1 MADINIYG
9 KLVNKRGGTLADS
22 NQIAYNG
29 KKVDAALN
37 ELYEAVGN
45 SLNEEDVKTLIRDNA
60 VPSFTTREAA
70 MDAIN
75 KDTESKIYKLGT
87 PFVIKEGKTD
97 DYDEDYGL
105 YMLIK
110 DSSGNKNLK
119 KVEGG
124 GSATDTGTVTLTV
137 EEFLINGET
146 QDLNQESYECNI
158 GAKLKFS
165 YSFESQYY
173 PDVKGTVYC
182 KVGTM
187 VANQEKLLPSVGSS
201 YTWEY
206 DTSALTAGIY
216 TITIYGAESTGKQ
229 TKRTSFKL
237 EIGGLNI
244 TSSFNEEKV
253 LTAAEDIQIPLN
265 CSVAD
270 TSLALTA
277 HITVDGETFTQSVRA
292 GENTIVIPAIKNP
305 AGTHAISVYI
315 TNTKNKTSN
324 TLTFNVISAEPG
336 LIYVLTDKDVYESA
350 AGSRL
355 DVIVRT
361 IQVGQENGKFTAKLV
376 VRDSSGK
383 IFQINGK
390 DENTFTWSYGKN
402 LLQLIGLVHNASDDK
417 FTGYTATLTVKS
429 EDDTATPVEKS
440 FEIHITPNNY
450 NISPITDNLLC
461 WFDAKGKS
469 NSDGDRDTWVDK
481 SGHNVKAT
489 FGNFNWSSNG
499 WAKDE
504 NGDTALLVNSGA
516 YVELDISPFA
526 TEPQEIT
533 ISVDYKTH
541 DILDSTAK
549 VASCL
554 YEYQGSDTTTY
565 YLRDAW
571 GDYVKNDNNTSES
584 ALNTDFKDLAVL
596 ESREEAITTILS
608 GITNATER
616 EETRLRLE
624 ALDDARLLVEYK
636 NKKFTYVNN
645 ILRYF
650 MFAGGYCWINGVT
663 YIADGTTPYDVTY
676 SQSERTINYNKG
688 SENPNYSDKG
698 PDFKKFTGKLS
709 EIVVKQN
716 GFYIDTQYG
725 VLSNSA
731 SRTSAEDKFHMNFS
745 ENTRTRMDFVISRN
759 PDVEPYYINCIAG
772 YVNGV
777 ISGIQEIN
785 DSNVFM
791 QSSPDGQKFRVYLGC
806 KGSYDKNGKLNV
818 SDTGEAWIYS
828 FRIYSKALSHSQIL
842 YNYAAEIPNEE
853 KKRAVIDNNGL
864 VNPDSLAKLPQIC
877 LSGAKING
885 KSTIRDFIMQ
895 LANVDGNAVSDLK
908 SMKEPAFVSYTD
920 PSDTSKNWTNADGT
934 SFNIPCRLQFQGTSS
949 LVYPLKN
956 YKFKMYQYINIDE
969 STGKVEYSKKKLK
982 KEIGSGIAEST
993 FCIKVNYMDS
1003 SNVRNT
1009 GTANFIADYNT
1020 ATGNTPPMDLNP
1032 KVRTTIYGYPILL
1045 YYKEYPTDTKQYFLG
1060 VGCLNLDK
1068 SDTDSFGLDSSVK
1081 DTDGTKFDFG
1091 KVFYIDDEFGKDILH
1106 KTSLPEG
1113 GYETINLKDDTGVYK
1128 DYTALRNKDNELVA
1142 VVSEKGYLRTV
1153 NNDKISNTECFEL
1166 KANSGASGAGG
1177 FGNYSITSVAN
1188 DLELRYP
1195 DDGDVEDEI
1204 YSAYKS
1210 ANKDNPLSYAKF
1222 KSPYYYHFQRLIK
1235 WVKNA
1240 DKEEFLKNIDRHF
1253 NRNYL
1258 MDYYLTIML
1267 CGGVDSLGKNL
1278 MVGTWGPENRLYLT
1292 DKKVLDKTAVNEQGE
1307 SIYDP
1312 QAFTH
1317 TLSNGTE
1324 ICVTPKKNKIT
1335 GSYQFA
1341 KDENG
1346 FELFYDEKCFNRHTG
1361 KFESGYSSFVVTT
1374 QPGECIWY
1382 PMFYDIDTIIG
1393 VDNSGQLLYDVDIEL
1408 GDQLDDGTTVFN
1420 TADSYLWRKVRD
1432 YLGAP
1437 KDVTGSSILSERWS
1451 LMERKYFTEEN
1462 LVEKFYWG
1470 QIMSKIPETYY
1481 NQDCFIKYIYEGPE
1495 AKVGSK
1501 SYLYCCHGNSY
1512 EHIKRWIAQRIKY
1525 LDTMFGLVGTTN
1537 ASLRF
1542 NYANYDGAYDDSDD
1556 YYANFAKLAADH
1568 PEVYEYTVDKDGVG
1582 HLTSKETGLEIKPI
1596 EFNFKTYQPV
1606 YVGIKWYNNGKI
1618 HYQRVKRNKTGVISG
1633 NVKTSGD
1640 AEVFVYGGETIK
1652 EIGDMSPYNV
1662 KQVDFRNLTKLNKL
1676 QLGSEEKSCVIN
1688 KLDLGVNTYLSD
1700 LILTNCGS
1708 LATVDVSGCIN
1719 LKRVDMTDSGI
1730 TSIRLPSVGGALESI
1745 AYSNAITSIDLQNFM
1760 NLTNVSAPVLNN
1772 LTRFVIKNCPKILG
1786 SKENPNAKA
1795 WGLMQQTYNTS
1806 SLTDIQVTSY
1816 GAVEPKKVGDGE
1828 YFFLDKYCDYG
1839 TSKNIKGEIYYTG
1852 TVVPKNYI
1860 KFATA
1865 YPYLTVTYDNI
1876 EDASEM
1882 FANYNNL
1889 NAISKISVY
1898 TGTDIYGNDSYK
1910 EVFYWVDDTP
1920 ELQEKWHNQTMY
1932 NKYGTQSTYTSDK
1945 LYYNKDGQFYRLLG
1959 IYDKSDLD
1967 MIRAEIKEHLSSF
1980 KRFTNLTGLFRNM
1993 AILDYIDPDTFNSI
2007 DISTADTT
2015 EMFAGCTGLR
2025 YFETP
2030 NDTVKNNKK
2039 ILYYNLDSDGEK
2051 VYVDKSEW
2059 EGVEGTSEVVEGV
2072 YINPFTKEETS
2083 ELTSTYRKGMRNIGS
2098 GMFRGCQQ
2106 AKIFIRSY
2114 ENEKITV
2121 DCSAF
2126 TYSIYDVTSNPSNYT
2141 FMRPVILFDL
2151 PASTLLRTTTNPT
2164 YVGGD
2169 GKTYNNIPVEDS
2181 SDLYFDMSDNDGFK
2195 KFNYQNSYITLND
2208 TNWLREVYFDIKS
2221 VTLDDSDIAANFT
2234 LSYATR
2240 SDGKRILFSAE
2251 GTGTTFNVSEN
2262 SYGTDYT
2269 NDLKLYSVCT
2279 GAFADLKNTST
2290 IQIPLPKVECLD
2302 VMRPLFNEESS
2313 ILSIL
2318 TNMKYS
2324 FDDTKNKFS
2333 DKLKNIYIVDTVSI
2347 PSSSFSNVVGIEQVG
2362 LSYVTKRIE
2371 DRAFNSCTDLKRIVY
2386 RDKSDTPFKNS
2397 AIEYIG
2403 DSAFANCDSLATI
2416 KIPQSVKHL
2425 GIDCFNTCASLNT
2438 VEYGSSLTT
2447 IPSGCFAGCTNL
2459 ATFIGLSKDLTEF
2472 GDSCFTECSKLKV
2485 INESRAEGSTDENPI
2500 YNNGLGL
2507 ISGEESK
2514 NFDALTKLERIG
2526 DNAFHNVKDIPYPA
2540 NRMSLLKLPKSIKY
2554 IGKDAFS
2561 ITGGDNP
2568 QNNFMELVWDGDP
2581 DTDFTELVIM
2591 EKAFYGIPIAWR
2603 TSPETAPIPKCTFIP
2618 QLMSIGNSAFKLPKS
2633 DDEFEYA
2640 LAKNSKEE
2648 IGSDWV
2654 ENTKKIIY
2662 DYYGLFTDTG
2672 SDEKYL
2678 YLLSSDNSKDTR
2690 YAGRAYIQKANA
2702 IRSAVSIPEYT
2713 TYNGQ
2718 NFKVVEILAGAFDD
2732 LKELNTIFFDENS
2745 QLELIETNV
2754 LKSTALSSIMVG
2766 QTQDIIPPTLTIET
2780 GNMLHNT
2787 QWFSLQ
2793 TSDASKKGK
2802 FIVLGK
2808 NIIGYV
2814 PNDDFN
2820 GIIDLTDSSI
2830 ENCDTVFD
2838 SAFEGMKTVTTVKF
2852 SDRIK
2857 NIYSNSFS
2865 GTSLTT
2871 VDLPKYVERID
2882 NKAFFGCH
2890 FETLVL
2896 PASIKK
2902 MGANAFAEYDDR
2914 TKRGVLR
2921 SVDIKDGADFTG
2933 DPFTVQ
2939 QEMTTNAGNTNLPQ
2953 DVNVSLRELHVPKG
2967 MARLVSASYSENRNF
2982 SQVRNLYLGT
2992 LKINDTPG
3000 DEHNGTWLYPNV
3012 PLYRTNAGEDAAVT
3026 YTNTGIPYT
3035 NSKGDQM
3042 YSYRF
3047 FYDMAVNTKGFKDSY
3062 LETTEKY
3069 SVCPVGDFVGDS
3081 MIYLIRRYDNGTM
3094 KDGTTASDIEDLSRV
3109 DILRIIAGYSSADDA
3124 PISKINIRDT
3134 DYKKLTGTDMGIIGQ
3149 CGKKISF
3156 AIVKI

>member
-1 MADINIYG
+1 
-9 KLVNKRGGTLADS
+9 
-22 NQIAYNG
+22 
-29 KKVDAALN
+29 
-37 ELYEAVGN
+37 
-45 SLNEEDVKTLIRDNA
+45 
-60 VPSFTTREAA
+60 
-70 MDAIN
+70 
-75 KDTESKIYKLGT
+75 
-87 PFVIKEGKTD
+87 
-97 DYDEDYGL
+97 
-105 YMLIK
+105 
-110 DSSGNKNLK
+110 
-119 KVEGG
+119 
-124 GSATDTGTVTLTV
+124 
-137 EEFLINGET
+137 
-146 QDLNQESYECNI
+146 
-158 GAKLKFS
+158 
-165 YSFESQYY
+165 
-173 PDVKGTVYC
+173 
-182 KVGTM
+182 
-187 VANQEKLLPSVGSS
+187 
-201 YTWEY
+201 
-206 DTSALTAGIY
+206 
-216 TITIYGAESTGKQ
+216 
-229 TKRTSFKL
+229 
-237 EIGGLNI
+237 
-244 TSSFNEEKV
+244 
-253 LTAAEDIQIPLN
+253 
-265 CSVAD
+265 
-270 TSLALTA
+270 
-277 HITVDGETFTQSVRA
+277 
-292 GENTIVIPAIKNP
+292 
-305 AGTHAISVYI
+305 
-315 TNTKNKTSN
+315 
-324 TLTFNVISAEPG
+324 
-336 LIYVLTDKDVYESA
+336 
-350 AGSRL
+350 
-355 DVIVRT
+355 
-361 IQVGQENGKFTAKLV
+361 
-376 VRDSSGK
+376 
-383 IFQINGK
+383 
-390 DENTFTWSYGKN
+390 
-402 LLQLIGLVHNASDDK
+402 
-417 FTGYTATLTVKS
+417 
-429 EDDTATPVEKS
+429 
-440 FEIHITPNNY
+440 
-450 NISPITDNLLC
+450 
-461 WFDAKGKS
+461 
-469 NSDGDRDTWVDK
+469 
-481 SGHNVKAT
+481 
-489 FGNFNWSSNG
+489 
-499 WAKDE
+499 
-504 NGDTALLVNSGA
+504 
-516 YVELDISPFA
+516 
-526 TEPQEIT
+526 
-533 ISVDYKTH
+533 
-541 DILDSTAK
+541 
-549 VASCL
+549 
-554 YEYQGSDTTTY
+554 
-565 YLRDAW
+565 
-571 GDYVKNDNNTSES
+571 
-584 ALNTDFKDLAVL
+584 
-596 ESREEAITTILS
+596 
-608 GITNATER
+608 
-616 EETRLRLE
+616 
-624 ALDDARLLVEYK
+624 
-636 NKKFTYVNN
+636 
-645 ILRYF
+645 
-650 MFAGGYCWINGVT
+650 
-663 YIADGTTPYDVTY
+663 
-676 SQSERTINYNKG
+676 
-688 SENPNYSDKG
+688 
-698 PDFKKFTGKLS
+698 
-709 EIVVKQN
+709 
-716 GFYIDTQYG
+716 
-725 VLSNSA
+725 
-731 SRTSAEDKFHMNFS
+731 
-745 ENTRTRMDFVISRN
+745 
-759 PDVEPYYINCIAG
+759 
-772 YVNGV
+772 
-777 ISGIQEIN
+777 
-785 DSNVFM
+785 
-791 QSSPDGQKFRVYLGC
+791 
-806 KGSYDKNGKLNV
+806 
-818 SDTGEAWIYS
+818 
-828 FRIYSKALSHSQIL
+828 
-842 YNYAAEIPNEE
+842 
-853 KKRAVIDNNGL
+853 
-864 VNPDSLAKLPQIC
+864 
-877 LSGAKING
+877 
-885 KSTIRDFIMQ
+885 
-895 LANVDGNAVSDLK
+895 
-908 SMKEPAFVSYTD
+908 
-920 PSDTSKNWTNADGT
+920 
-934 SFNIPCRLQFQGTSS
+934 
-949 LVYPLKN
+949 
-956 YKFKMYQYINIDE
+956 
-969 STGKVEYSKKKLK
+969 
-982 KEIGSGIAEST
+982 
-993 FCIKVNYMDS
+993 
-1003 SNVRNT
+1003 
-1009 GTANFIADYNT
+1009 
-1020 ATGNTPPMDLNP
+1020 
-1032 KVRTTIYGYPILL
+1032 
-1045 YYKEYPTDTKQYFLG
+1045 
-1060 VGCLNLDK
+1060 
-1068 SDTDSFGLDSSVK
+1068 
-1081 DTDGTKFDFG
+1081 
-1091 KVFYIDDEFGKDILH
+1091 
-1106 KTSLPEG
+1106 
-1113 GYETINLKDDTGVYK
+1113 
-1128 DYTALRNKDNELVA
+1128 
-1142 VVSEKGYLRTV
+1142 
-1153 NNDKISNTECFEL
+1153 
-1166 KANSGASGAGG
+1166 
-1177 FGNYSITSVAN
+1177 
-1188 DLELRYP
+1188 
-1195 DDGDVEDEI
+1195 
-1204 YSAYKS
+1204 
-1210 ANKDNPLSYAKF
+1210 
-1222 KSPYYYHFQRLIK
+1222 
-1235 WVKNA
+1235 
-1240 DKEEFLKNIDRHF
+1240 
-1253 NRNYL
+1253 
-1258 MDYYLTIML
+1258 
-1267 CGGVDSLGKNL
+1267 
-1278 MVGTWGPENRLYLT
+1278 
-1292 DKKVLDKTAVNEQGE
+1292 
-1307 SIYDP
+1307 
-1312 QAFTH
+1312 
-1317 TLSNGTE
+1317 
-1324 ICVTPKKNKIT
+1324 
-1335 GSYQFA
+1335 
-1341 KDENG
+1341 
-1346 FELFYDEKCFNRHTG
+1346 
-1361 KFESGYSSFVVTT
+1361 
-1374 QPGECIWY
+1374 
-1382 PMFYDIDTIIG
+1382 
-1393 VDNSGQLLYDVDIEL
+1393 
-1408 GDQLDDGTTVFN
+1408 
-1420 TADSYLWRKVRD
+1420 
-1432 YLGAP
+1432 
-1437 KDVTGSSILSERWS
+1437 
-1451 LMERKYFTEEN
+1451 
-1462 LVEKFYWG
+1462 
-1470 QIMSKIPETYY
+1470 
-1481 NQDCFIKYIYEGPE
+1481 
-1495 AKVGSK
+1495 
-1501 SYLYCCHGNSY
+1501 
-1512 EHIKRWIAQRIKY
+1512 
-1525 LDTMFGLVGTTN
+1525 MFGLVGTTN

-1596 EFNFKTYQPV
+1596 EFNFKTYQPA

-1640 AEVFVYGGETIK
+1640 AEVFVYGGENIK

-1910 EVFYWVDDTP
+1910 EVFYWVDNTP

-2015 EMFAGCTGLR
+2015 EMFAGCTGLK

-2114 ENEKITV
+2114 EDEKITV

-2126 TYSIYDVTSNPSNYT
+2126 EYSIYDATSNPSNYT

-2169 GKTYNNIPVEDS
+2169 GKTHNNIPVENS
-2181 SDLYFDMSDNDGFK
+2181 SDLYFDMSGNDGFK

-2302 VMRPLFNEESS
+2302 FIRPLYDEEVS

-2318 TNMKYS
+2318 TKMKYS

-2347 PSSSFSNVVGIEQVG
+2347 PSLSFYNVVGIELVG

-2371 DRAFNSCTDLKRIVY
+2371 DRAFNSCTDLKRVVY
-2386 RDKSDTPFKNS
+2386 RNKDDSIVKNS
-2397 AIEYIG
+2397 DIEYIG
-2403 DSAFANCDSLATI
+2403 DSAFANCGSLATI
-2416 KIPQSVKHL
+2416 RIPPSVKHL

-2459 ATFIGLSKDLTEF
+2459 ESFSRLSKDLTEF

-2485 INESRAEGSTDENPI
+2485 INESLSEESTDENRI
-2500 YNNGLGL
+2500 YNNGLAL
-2507 ISGEESK
+2507 ISGDEPK

-2540 NRMSLLKLPKSIKY
+2540 NRMSLLKLPKSLKY

-2561 ITGGDNP
+2561 ITITGTDNP

-2591 EKAFYGIPIAWR
+2591 ERAFYGIPIAWR

-2662 DYYGLFTDTG
+2662 DYYGLFTDTS

-2702 IRSAVSIPEYT
+2702 DRPVVSIPAYT

-2732 LKELNTIFFDENS
+2732 LTALGTIIFDENS
-2745 QLELIETNV
+2745 ELELIETNV
-2754 LKSTALSSIMVG
+2754 LKSTMLNSIMIG
-2766 QTQDIIPPTLTIET
+2766 QTPDIIPPTLNIET

-2838 SAFEGMKTVTTVKF
+2838 SAFEGMKTVTSVIF

-2865 GTSLTT
+2865 GTSLTS

-2921 SVDIKDGADFTG
+2921 SVDIKDGAEFTG

-2967 MARLVSASYSENRNF
+2967 MARLVSASYSENRSF

-3012 PLYRTNAGEDAAVT
+3012 PLYRENDSEDAAVT
-3026 YTNTGIPYT
+3026 YTDTGIPYT
-3035 NSKGDQM
+3035 NSKGERM

-3047 FYDMAVNTKGFKDSY
+3047 FYDMAVNTKGFKNSY

-3094 KDGTTASDIEDLSRV
+3094 KDGTTASDIADLSRV